1 VIRGGLGIFVGLL
14 VTGSSCVSAQV
25 VKVPAATQT
34 AAAQPLSVI
43 RECPN
48 CPEMVLIPAGSFAMG
63 VPKAE
68 DERELNCDCG
78 GGLAS
83 AQKPKAHCGC
93 DEDRAETRV
102 HAVRISRPFYLGKY
116 DVTRGQ
122 YAAFLLATARTARVP
137 PSPAQTDQYPTV
149 FVTWDDA
156 TAYAQWLS
164 KQTGKPYRLP
174 TEAEWE
180 YAARAGTT
188 TARYWGDSIGQQCRY
203 ANGRD
208 LSKAADDINPK
219 DEFDTAPC
227 RSGFADISPVGSFQP
242 NGFGL
247 YDMLG
252 NVQQWV
258 EDCHSSKYSSAPTDG
273 SAYLHNEWVGESSC
287 GRVSRG
293 GSWSTPSGQLRAGV
307 RSYGS
312 QDYMGDWVGFRV
324 ARTLPP

>member
-1 VIRGGLGIFVGLL
+1 VIRVSLGIFVGLF
-14 VTGSSCVSAQV
+14 VTGSCVSAQV
-25 VKVPAATQT
+25 VKVPAPAQT
-34 AAAQPLSVI
+34 AVPQPLSVI
-43 RECPN
+43 RECPI

-83 AQKPKAHCGC
+83 ALKPKAHCGC
-93 DEDRAETRV
+93 DVTKAETLV
-102 HAVRISRPFYLGKY
+102 HPVQISRPFYLGKY

-137 PSPAQTDQYPTV
+137 PSPAQTDRHPVV

-156 TAYAQWLS
+156 TAYVQWLS

-188 TARYWGDSIGQQCRY
+188 TARYWGDSNEQQCRY

-208 LSKAADDINPK
+208 LSKPADDIHPK
-219 DEFDTAPC
+219 DVFDTAPC
-227 RSGFADISPVGSFQP
+227 RSGFAGISPVGSFQP

-247 YDMLG
+247 FDMLG

-258 EDCHSSKYSSAPTDG
+258 EDCYSLAYSSAPTDG

-293 GSWSTPSGQLRAGV
+293 GSWSTPSRQLRAGV

-312 QDYMGDWVGFRV
+312 QDYSGDWVGFRV